1 MEMMKIIK
9 KRNRIVV
16 PLVIFIIII
25 SQIFASCGGDKP
37 NPANTEKETINNN
50 PEEIADTAAEE
61 FKYEF
66 PEINYGGA
74 DFTVISSATKTWSA
88 TNYSDIVVEGDI
100 GEVLNDAIY
109 NRNLQIEEMF
119 NIKLKQTEIA
129 PDDVI
134 SRARKLITAGD
145 DTYDAMFICH
155 CWNGTIGTLAL
166 EKCLYNLADLHE
178 LQLDKP
184 WWNQKIDDQLKIGA
198 SNSLY
203 FAFNDIVIH
212 SMQSAMIMMFN
223 EKMMQDLG
231 LELPYDL
238 VRSGKWTLDEYRKYV
253 KAGTNLNGDESW
265 KWSLSGNSIYGH
277 SSYHMG
283 ATAML
288 IGTDVQIIGFDGNNL
303 PYFAAD
309 NEHFYNAVQKLA
321 DILSV
326 EGQYYYEDANGT
338 HRSEV
343 FLKERALF
351 LDGHLG
357 TAASL
362 RDMENSFGIL
372 PIPKYDENQENYRT
386 HIHSGT
392 VFTVIPVTNPEP
404 NKSAAVLDAM
414 AYLSYK
420 EVKPVYYDVA
430 LPNKHLRNEDS
441 IEMIDIILNSRS
453 IHIGYVYDWTTAF
466 LNNSMRTAIQK
477 NNPDTASMIEK
488 ARGTIEASI
497 QKTIDFFE
505 NTGGN

>member
-1 MEMMKIIK
+1 MKRTIIY
-9 KRNRIVV
+9 
-16 PLVIFIIII
+16 LVCVSLFCCSVMI
-25 SQIFASCGGDKP
+25 SSCGGDKP
-37 NPANTEKETINNN
+37 NPNDNMTSEETGKTVNN
-50 PEEIADTAAEE
+50 PEETAETVPVE
-61 FKYEF
+61 SEYEF
-66 PEINYGGA
+66 PGVNYGGA
-74 DFTVISSATKTWSA
+74 DFSVISSATKSWSP

-100 GEVLNDAIY
+100 GEVLNDAVY
-109 NRNLQIEEMF
+109 NRNLQIEETF
-119 NIKLKQTEIA
+119 GIKLKQTEIV

-134 SRARKLITAGD
+134 GRARKLITAGD
-145 DTYDAMFICH
+145 DTYDAMFVCH

-166 EKCLYNLADLHE
+166 EGCLYNLAELHE
-178 LQLDKP
+178 LQFDKP
-184 WWNQKIDDQLKIGA
+184 WWNQNINEQLKIGA

-212 SMQSAMIMMFN
+212 SMQSAMIMIFN

-231 LELPYDL
+231 LDFPYDL
-238 VRSGKWTLDEYRKYV
+238 VRTGKWTLDEYGKYV
-253 KAGTNLNGDESW
+253 KAGTNLNGDENW
-265 KWSLSGNSIYGH
+265 KWKTSGNSIYGH
-277 SSYHMG
+277 ASYHMD

-288 IGTDVQIIGFDGNNL
+288 IGTDVQIIGFDNNNL

-326 EGQYYYEDANGT
+326 DGQYYYEDANAT

-343 FLKERALF
+343 FMNERALF
-351 LDGHLG
+351 LGGHLG

-362 RDMENSFGIL
+362 RDMETPFGIL

-386 HIHSGT
+386 HTHSGT
-392 VFTVIPVTNPEP
+392 VFTVIPVTSADP
-404 NKSAAVLDAM
+404 NKAAIILDAM

-420 EVKPVYYDVA
+420 DVKPVYYDVA

-441 IEMIDIILNSRS
+441 IEMIDIILNARS
-453 IHIGYVYDWTTAF
+453 IHIGYVYDWTTSF

-488 ARGTIEASI
+488 AKESIEASI